1 MREFAM
7 LRQHRL
13 ARKAAARSAV
23 HRAGPDMAL
32 ATTIVFFGV
41 FPAVLATGLAVVQ
54 VMTALAR

>member
-1 MREFAM
+1 M

-13 ARKAAARSAV
+13 AIKLASRQV

-41 FPAVLATGLAVVQ
+41 FPAVMVAGLLLVQ
-54 VMTALAR
+54 LVAALAR